1 MTEMHDRRTGSV
13 MRITPR
19 VPQPSDSPS
28 PEGNTANRVVNIENR
43 AGKMEAAGHD
53 VADIVNYVHMRPTEQ
68 TLHTAE
74 FDLNMRPTVP
84 PTREHLYDEPMPD
97 VERVNG
103 KIKDYGNVI
112 PD

>member
-1 MTEMHDRRTGSV
+1 MTEFHDRRTGQV
-13 MRITPR
+13 TRITPR
-19 VPQPSDSPS
+19 VPQPSSPTNDF
-28 PEGNTANRVVNIENR
+28 GVANRIVNIENR
-43 AGKMEAAGHD
+43 AGKMEQEGHD
-53 VADIVNYVHMRPTEQ
+53 VSDIVNYVHMRPTEN

-84 PTREHLYDEPMPD
+84 QSREHLYDQPGIPD
-97 VERVNG
+97 VERVGG